1 MYINLSL
8 LSYPLRTLSTS
19 DKTGHPSP
27 RNPPLNTP
35 MLITVVTISLIINY
49 STNGINTILYP
60 GISRDKIMADL
71 LMYIPNDDSQN
82 YPFLDYN

>member
-1 MYINLSL
+1 
-8 LSYPLRTLSTS
+8 
-19 DKTGHPSP
+19 
-27 RNPPLNTP
+27 

-71 LMYIPNDDSQN
+71 LIYIPNDDSQN
-82 YPFLDYN
+82 YPFFSLQLVVETFGHLTKRTDQSKSNKIPQSY